1 MVINVWFYSCYVPI
15 CAIFSNDKKKIIS
28 NKYDER
34 KLFSMKATKND
45 DRNFKESNY
54 CWKNG
59 MLKVVI
65 SSLIIII
72 KKMMMILFIDLKLW
86 RTRKKSKKKKL
97 ILVSTK
103 LLPKLLLWLLQQS
116 PVFKAKYNGFFFVF
130 SLLNFIICTFF
141 LILQYI
147 PLSGIW
153 KRSSPIFF
161 QFSCSRF
168 NEINIYMS
176 IENLQCTKSKQ
187 SFSKLRWIHVREKF
201 TLESNF

>member
-1 MVINVWFYSCYVPI
+1 MT
-15 CAIFSNDKKKIIS
+15 KK
-28 NKYDER
+28 
-34 KLFSMKATKND
+34 
-45 DRNFKESNY
+45 NFFPWKQQKMMTEILKKSNY

-97 ILVSTK
+97 LLVSTK

-187 SFSKLRWIHVREKF
+187 SFSKLRWIQVHEKF